1 MPHLLESMDLA
12 LAEHELEEISRLAR
26 LAARGLGA
34 LMRGEA
40 DDDDDEAAGARA
52 AGGGGGGGAGGGE
65 GYAPINFELMLPI
78 IKGEIKRLYGSFE
91 AYFRAASGEYF

>member
-40 DDDDDEAAGARA
+40 DDDDDEAAGARVR
-52 AGGGGGGGAGGGE
+52 GGGGGGAGGGE

>member
-40 DDDDDEAAGARA
+40 DDDDDEAAGAC

>member
-52 AGGGGGGGAGGGE
+52 AGGGGGGAGGE

>member
-12 LAEHELEEISRLAR
+12 LAEHELEEIARLAR

-40 DDDDDEAAGARA
+40 ADDDDEAAGARA
-52 AGGGGGGGAGGGE
+52 AGGGGGGEGGE

>member
-52 AGGGGGGGAGGGE
+52 AGGGGGGEGGE

>member
-40 DDDDDEAAGARA
+40 DDDDDEAAGARG
-52 AGGGGGGGAGGGE
+52 GGGGGGGAGGGE